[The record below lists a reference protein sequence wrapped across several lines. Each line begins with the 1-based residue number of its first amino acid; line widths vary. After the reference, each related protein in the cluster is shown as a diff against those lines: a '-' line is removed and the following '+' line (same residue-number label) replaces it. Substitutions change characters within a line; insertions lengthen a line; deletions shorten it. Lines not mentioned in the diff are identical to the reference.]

1 MSKVIRFPT
10 EKCRLPGETAAD
22 HYLRRELR
30 GLTESR
36 IVEDPIVWSPP
47 LLDELANGVQDFYPY
62 P

>member
-22 HYLRRELR
+22 HTLRLALREL
-30 GLTESR
+30 TE
-36 IVEDPIVWSPP
+36 PIVWSPP
-47 LLDELANGVQDFYPY
+47 LLDELARGVQDSYPY